1 MRGGYGSGGRHKFNC
16 HTKGSGGLGWFNWVM
31 ELRKDA
37 ASFGISI
44 SCGRRGS
51 PDPQLPYS
59 GGNGALHLG
68 EASFGHALENMECFP
83 TSKMLETG
91 KEAKQQLNKE
101 AMIGC
106 ARPHASFSDDAGTRV
121 RSTSC

>member
-1 MRGGYGSGGRHKFNC
+1 
-16 HTKGSGGLGWFNWVM
+16 M

-37 ASFGISI
+37 ASFEISI
-44 SCGRRGS
+44 SCGRRGG
-51 PDPQLPYS
+51 PDPQLPYG
-59 GGNGALHLG
+59 GGNGALRMG
-68 EASFGHALENMECFP
+68 EASFGHAPENMGCFP
-83 TSKMLETG
+83 MSKMLETR

-101 AMIGC
+101 TMIGC